1 MYDTKFI
8 VRYHDIQ
15 EELVLILKKEEE
27 EERGVPVEYDQYS
40 SQDILDICNKLYR
53 DELCSV
59 FYAEDIMDDKIDKGM
74 KSVFDIM
81 LVNPDFKS
89 IIDKMKELLLLR
101 ESKNVELELDT
112 VTLGSVTLGSV
123 TLGSVTLGSVNLGSV
138 NLESVNLES
147 VNLDTINLEILLTL
161 FSENIFYITHKCI
174 CQQITTGHIDTDL
187 LEILNQNTTFI

>member
-8 VRYHDIQ
+8 VRYHYIQ

-27 EERGVPVEYDQYS
+27 EMDVLYPVEYDQYS

-53 DELCSV
+53 DELSSV

-74 KSVFDIM
+74 RTVFDIM
-81 LVNPDFKS
+81 LVNPDFKA

-112 VTLGSVTLGSV
+112 VTLG
-123 TLGSVTLGSVNLGSV
+123 
-138 NLESVNLES
+138 S

>member
-27 EERGVPVEYDQYS
+27 EKRGVKPVEDYQYS

-59 FYAEDIMDDKIDKGM
+59 FYAEDIIDDKIDKGM
-74 KSVFDIM
+74 KYVFDLM
-81 LVNPDFKS
+81 LVNPDFKA
-89 IIDKMKELLLLR
+89 IIDKKKVLLLLK
-101 ESKNVELELDT
+101 ESKNLELELDT
-112 VTLGSVTLGSV
+112 VDLESGLDA
-123 TLGSVTLGSVNLGSV
+123 V
-138 NLESVNLES
+138 NLETVNLETVNLETVNLET
-147 VNLDTINLEILLTL
+147 VNLDVINLEILLTL

-174 CQQITTGHIDTDL
+174 CQQITTGHIDIEL
-187 LEILNQNTTFI
+187 IAKLIIKLI

>member
-74 KSVFDIM
+74 RTVFDIM
-81 LVNPDFKS
+81 LVNPDFKA

-101 ESKNVELELDT
+101 ESKNVELESESDT
-112 VTLGSVTLGSV
+112 
-123 TLGSVTLGSVNLGSV
+123 V

-187 LEILNQNTTFI
+187 LENLNQNTTFI